1 MSKRLGIIG
10 GSGLYEIPGV
20 DVFETHSLDTPWG
33 APSAP
38 ILECKYKAVSYT
50 HLRAHETQ

>member
-20 DVFETHSLDTPWG
+20 D
-33 APSAP
+33 
-38 ILECKYKAVSYT
+38 ILELHSIDTACGVLYDLFV
-50 HLRAHETQ
+50 ECCF